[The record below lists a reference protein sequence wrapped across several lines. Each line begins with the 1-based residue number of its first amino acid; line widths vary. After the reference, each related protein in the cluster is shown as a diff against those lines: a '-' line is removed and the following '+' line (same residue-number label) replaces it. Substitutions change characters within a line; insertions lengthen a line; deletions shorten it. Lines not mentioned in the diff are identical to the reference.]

1 MPLKIGVII
10 MTIFDVN
17 NSYWIG
23 MGILVALTTAYI
35 IVCWAIPPRKKLKVK
50 SEE

>member
-1 MPLKIGVII
+1 

-17 NSYWIG
+17 TSYWIG

-35 IVCWAIPPRKKLKVK
+35 IVCWAIPPKKKREHK
-50 SEE
+50 REH